1 MFQFTDINHFLLITQ
16 EGIVMRQVGALIF
29 VPMMNRFAFIRV
41 NVIFQFKI
49 LGEFVLIKI
58 TVLLPDG
65 CY

>member
-1 MFQFTDINHFLLITQ
+1 
-16 EGIVMRQVGALIF
+16 MRQVGALIF